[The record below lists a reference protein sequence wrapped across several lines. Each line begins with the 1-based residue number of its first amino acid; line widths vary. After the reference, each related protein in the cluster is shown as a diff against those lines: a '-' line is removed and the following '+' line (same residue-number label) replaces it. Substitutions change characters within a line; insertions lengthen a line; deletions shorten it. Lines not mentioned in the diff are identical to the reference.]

1 MGEGPQP
8 ALSLKCVA
16 TALDSISWG
25 KGAKV
30 GFCKG
35 DCVQMDAKAKGSA
48 CVYRRLHSCSHASPC
63 CPRHIVV
70 RHTRVHTIAQEL
82 APRSQPDGVQTPQ
95 SLHGGVLHHRANLR
109 PLGHTPNLGCS
120 LPVFL
125 SHHSA
130 LPPPHILSAQS
141 SVKDPPPCL
150 NPCLPPCPDSRQ
162 PGNSPGAHSP
172 STRILSK
179 AGMGSTPESMVGV
192 R

>member
-30 GFCKG
+30 GFCEG
-35 DCVQMDAKAKGSA
+35 DCVRMDAKAKGSA

-63 CPRHIVV
+63 CPRHIVL

-95 SLHGGVLHHRANLR
+95 SLHGGVLHQEGSCITVPTSALQATPPTWAASSQFSSAIILPSHLPTSSVPRAASKT
-109 PLGHTPNLGCS
+109 H
-120 LPVFL
+120 LPV
-125 SHHSA
+125 
-130 LPPPHILSAQS
+130 
-141 SVKDPPPCL
+141 
-150 NPCLPPCPDSRQ
+150 
-162 PGNSPGAHSP
+162 
-172 STRILSK
+172 
-179 AGMGSTPESMVGV
+179 
-192 R
+192 